1 MTSASS
7 GARTAA
13 PGRTTHGGVGGSGS
27 TGRAYAA
34 LVEEGAV
41 RHPVSPLAGQMARAL
56 GSPFLPGVLE
66 ELGGAGDYLAC
77 VWPQLE
83 PSVAT
88 QGFLNSALYMA
99 DMASDGIE
107 ESYEPELSREALLA
121 GGITSAE
128 LERLLAVLDVFQWL
142 QPQLLLLLSALA
154 EAWDD
159 PVVGGRGRPEP
170 RESGERARAH
180 LATEILLAPPVEPP
194 LADVARAIGLQAP
207 PELYRAVARW
217 PRYLDQLV
225 LPLGQL
231 EELEHLAAYPPIRRR
246 GRALY
251 FYARSSTRF
260 LAHPLRASRAE
271 LRARGVSS
279 ASLDQARTVIDASL
293 PALSTMMMHLAA
305 MRWGLGVR
313 DREVVK
319 RA

>member
-13 PGRTTHGGVGGSGS
+13 PGRATHGGVGGSRS
-27 TGRAYAA
+27 AGRAYAA
-34 LVEEGAV
+34 LVGEGAV

-154 EAWDD
+154 EAWDE
-159 PVVGGRGRPEP
+159 PVVGGRGRTEP
-170 RESGERARAH
+170 REFGERARAH
-180 LATEILLAPPVEPP
+180 LATEILLVPPVEPP
-194 LADVARAIGLQAP
+194 LPDVAGAIGLQTP

-217 PRYLDQLV
+217 PRYV
-225 LPLGQL
+225 APAW

-279 ASLDQARTVIDASL
+279 ASLDQARTLIDASL

>member
-1 MTSASS
+1 MASASS

-13 PGRTTHGGVGGSGS
+13 PGRTTHGGVGGSRS
-27 TGRAYAA
+27 AGRAYAA
-34 LVEEGAV
+34 LVGKGAV

-121 GGITSAE
+121 GGITSPE

-154 EAWDD
+154 EAWDE

-180 LATEILLAPPVEPP
+180 LATEILLSPPVEPP

-217 PRYLDQLV
+217 PRYV
-225 LPLGQL
+225 EPAW